1 MMHSRRL
8 HVLVVDDDE
17 EDVLLLR
24 EALQDYA
31 PGQFIVDW
39 ADSLDAGRVAMA
51 RNAHDA
57 YLVDYRLGHEDGLEL
72 VREARDRPGS
82 MQAVLVMTG
91 VGDREVDRRALE
103 AGALDYIV
111 KGDYDGAQVARA
123 LRYAVEVTRQMEE
136 IEQRKRHYQ
145 HLFDANPLPVYVF
158 DRETLA
164 LVAVNRAMVEAY
176 GYSEE
181 DLLRMRV
188 TDLRSPE
195 EAQRLEAFLPT
206 LGEDIASAGVWE
218 HRRADGT
225 PMWAEIR
232 THGIDLNGRSCR
244 IVIARDITAERE
256 AQARLKL
263 LERAVNSSTSGIV
276 VADARQ
282 PDMPLILCNA
292 AFERI
297 TGYREEEVI
306 GRNCRFLNWPDRGQ
320 PPLELVRHSL
330 RQGEDCNVIVRNF
343 RKDGSSFWNDLY
355 VSPIRDE
362 SGEIT
367 HYVGVQNDITARR
380 EVEEELAHAAAHD
393 PITGLPRF
401 QVVEPGLARALT
413 GPVGRAAVLFIDI
426 DRFHNINETM
436 GHAFGDTVLR
446 KLGWRVAR
454 AAGSGAVTARF
465 AGDDFVVILPGA
477 GAERACEVGARIRG
491 ALARPFDGGSYQLQV
506 TASVGISYGPE
517 HGTTPKDLVRRAEA
531 AKDEAKR
538 IGRDNLH
545 VFSQQ
550 DMQQVEDRLNLGA
563 NLREATRW
571 GELQLHYQPLVDATT
586 GRVCSVEALLR
597 WTQRTHGVVPPD
609 RFVPV
614 AEALGL
620 MPEIGRWVI
629 HEACRQLR
637 VWHDMGLTGVS
648 VGINLSAQELQ
659 RPGIVELIREAL
671 AENGIHGR
679 HLDIEITESSL
690 MEHVERVADVI
701 MELKRLGLSL
711 SLDDFGTGY
720 SSLAYLNHF
729 ALDKLKIDR
738 SFVRRLGRD
747 PGADAITR
755 AIVAMAHELGLRVV
769 AEGVETPAQ
778 AQRLRE
784 YGCDIF
790 QGYLYGRPVD
800 AGSVERMLMHQV
812 AADV

>member
-1 MMHSRRL
+1 MMHSRQLR
-8 HVLVVDDDE
+8 VLVVDDDE

-24 EALQDYA
+24 DALREYA
-31 PGQFIVDW
+31 PGQFEVDW
-39 ADSLDAGRVAMA
+39 ATSLETGRAAMA

-57 YLVDYRLGHEDGLEL
+57 YLVDYRLGHEDGLQL
-72 VREARDRPGS
+72 VRESRDRPGVT
-82 MQAVLVMTG
+82 QAVLVMTG

-111 KGDYDGAQVARA
+111 KGEYDGAAVARA
-123 LRYAVEVTRQMEE
+123 LRYAVEVTRQLQE

-158 DRETLA
+158 DRDTLEI
-164 LVAVNRAMVEAY
+164 VAVNRAMVETY
-176 GYSEE
+176 GYSEPA
-181 DLLRMRV
+181 LLQMRV
-188 TDLRSPE
+188 TDIRTPE
-195 EAQRLEAFLPT
+195 EARRLEAFLPT
-206 LGEDIASAGVWE
+206 LGDGIASAGVWE

-225 PMWAEIR
+225 PLWAEIR
-232 THGIDLNGRSCR
+232 THAIDLDDRPCR
-244 IVIARDITAERE
+244 MVIARDITAERD

-276 VADARQ
+276 VADAQQ

-297 TGYREEEVI
+297 TGYREDEII
-306 GRNCRFLNWPDRGQ
+306 GRNCRFLNWPDRTQ
-320 PPLELVRHSL
+320 PPLEHVRGSL
-330 RQGEDCNVIVRNF
+330 KDGVDCNVIVRNF
-343 RKDGSSFWNDLY
+343 RKDGSAFWNDLY
-355 VSPIRDE
+355 LSPIRDE
-362 SGEIT
+362 GGVVT
-367 HYVGVQNDITARR
+367 HYVGVQNDITQRR
-380 EVEEELAHAAAHD
+380 EVEAELAHAETHD
-393 PITGLPRF
+393 PVTGLPRY
-401 QVVEPGLARALT
+401 QVSEPRLSLALSQP
-413 GPVGRAAVLFIDI
+413 GGRVAVLFIDM

-436 GHAFGDTVLR
+436 GHPFGDGVLR
-446 KLGWRVAR
+446 KLAWRVSR
-454 AAGSGAVTARF
+454 AAGLGAYTCRF

-477 GAERACEVGARIRG
+477 DADQARRVGEQIRS
-491 ALARPFDGGSYQLQV
+491 AIARPIDGGSYQFQI
-506 TASVGISYGPE
+506 TASVGISHGPE
-517 HGTTPKDLVRRAEA
+517 HGVTAKDLVRRAEA

-538 IGRDNLH
+538 IGRDSLY
-545 VFSQQ
+545 VFSSD

-563 NLREATRW
+563 NLREATHW
-571 GELQLHYQPLVDATT
+571 GELQLHYQPLVDAVT
-586 GRVCSVEALLR
+586 GHVCSVEALLR
-597 WTQRTHGVVPPD
+597 WTQRHHGVVPPD

-637 VWHDMGLTGVS
+637 AWHDMGLTELS

-659 RPGIVELIREAL
+659 RPGIVAL
-671 AENGIHGR
+671 LRDALGEYGIEGR
-679 HLDIEITESSL
+679 YLDIEITESSL
-690 MEHVERVADVI
+690 MEHVGRVAEII
-701 MELKRLGLSL
+701 MDLKRMGLSL

-738 SFVRRLGRD
+738 SFVQRLGRD

-769 AEGVETPAQ
+769 AEGVETSEQ

-784 YGCDIF
+784 YGCDIL

-800 AGSVERMLMHQV
+800 ARAVERMLGNEV
-812 AADV
+812 VERA